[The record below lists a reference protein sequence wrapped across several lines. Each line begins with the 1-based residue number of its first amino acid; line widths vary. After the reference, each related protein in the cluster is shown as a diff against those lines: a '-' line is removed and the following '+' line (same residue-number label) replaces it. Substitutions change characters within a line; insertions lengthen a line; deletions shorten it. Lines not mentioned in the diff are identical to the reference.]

1 MLSTDNFVMN
11 PGNFGKNSEFIIIYP
26 NSNNC
31 KVILNELPEWVYF
44 YIFINTIFLVKYTIK
59 SFYIIYILQRI
70 Y

>member
-31 KVILNELPEWVYF
+31 KVILNELPE
-44 YIFINTIFLVKYTIK
+44 
-59 SFYIIYILQRI
+59 
-70 Y
+70 